1 MSEAD
6 FFGGLIFG
14 SIGLAAFVYGKRA
27 MLPKKM
33 ILGAVM
39 MLMSYFLTPPWLLWV
54 TGALLTMALMTWK
67 D

>member
-1 MSEAD
+1 
-6 FFGGLIFG
+6 
-14 SIGLAAFVYGKRA
+14 

-39 MLMSYFLTPPWLLWV
+39 MVMSYFVSPPWLLWV
-54 TGALLTMALMTWK
+54 TGGLLTVALMTWK